1 MVTVDVRNLGVRLA
15 ERVYPRASRTE
26 LAGLQ
31 QGALHVRL
39 RDPPVAGAASEAFVD
54 VVADSLGVVQRM
66 IRIESGASSRS
77 NVVHVKG
84 ANASAVTYLNR
95 TGARR

>member
-1 MVTVDVRNLGVRLA
+1 MVTVDVRNQGVRLA
-15 ERVYPRASRTE
+15 VRVHPRASRME

-31 QGALHVRL
+31 QGALKVRL
-39 RDPPVAGAASEAFVD
+39 QDPPVAGAASEAFVD